1 MRARPPSRRYVR
13 IDDVVYQS
21 EAFRTLPGGA
31 MKLYIDL
38 RTQLNGYNNG
48 NVDATMSTLL
58 KRGWTSPDT
67 LHRAL
72 KELLGRGLIDR
83 TRHGKPGPGRICSLF
98 RFTDVAT
105 PKNEAKF
112 VKGCPP
118 TLEFKNWQP
127 EKFCTTETVATL
139 LRKSKRSRYGIR
151 SVAPSTDTEIVAQKN
166 DEIGRKAAPV
176 LVSKA
181 IAR

>member
-1 MRARPPSRRYVR
+1 MKAKPATRRYLR

-31 MKLYIDL
+31 LNLYIDL
-38 RTQLNGYNNG
+38 RVQLNGFNNG
-48 NVDATMSTLL
+48 NVDATMSTLS

-72 KELLGRGLIDR
+72 KQLIARGLIVR

-112 VKGCPP
+112 IEGCPA
-118 TLEFKNWQP
+118 TFEFKNWQR
-127 EKFCTTETVATL
+127 KFCTTETEPVL
-139 LRKSKRSRYGIR
+139 LRKSKRYRYGIR
-151 SVAPSTDTEIVAQKN
+151 STKK
-166 DEIGRKAAPV
+166 R
-176 LVSKA
+176 
-181 IAR
+181 

>member
-1 MRARPPSRRYVR
+1 MMKAKPATRRYLR

-38 RTQLNGYNNG
+38 RVQLNGYNNG
-48 NVDATMSTLL
+48 NVNATLSTLA

-72 KELLGRGLIDR
+72 KQLLARGLIDR
-83 TRHGKPGPGRICSLF
+83 TRHGKPGPGRVCSLF

-105 PKNEAKF
+105 PKNEDKF
-112 VKGCPP
+112 IEGRLA
-118 TLEFKNWQP
+118 TLDFTKWER
-127 EKFCTTETVATL
+127 KFCATETVATL
-139 LRKSKRSRYGIR
+139 LRKSKRCRYGIR
-151 SVAPSTDTEIVAQKN
+151 SVGSLTDTETVAQKN
-166 DEIGRKAAPV
+166 DENGRKAAPV
-176 LVSKA
+176 LASKR
-181 IAR
+181 IGR